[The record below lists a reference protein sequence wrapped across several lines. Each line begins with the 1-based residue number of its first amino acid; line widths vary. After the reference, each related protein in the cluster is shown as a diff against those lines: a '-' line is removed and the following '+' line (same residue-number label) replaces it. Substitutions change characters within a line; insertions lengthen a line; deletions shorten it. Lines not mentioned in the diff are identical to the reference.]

1 MGRFIVCTALFDV
14 KEEAE
19 ERRLGFQDKGDIL
32 LRLLD
37 RNDGKRKGADGGRES
52 RKRAA
57 RKGHLPGGR
66 ACRLSGARRRAAAL
80 LGCVFLAFSWL
91 TACGDENGA
100 KVVFTTGLDKD
111 EVFRIGNAV
120 CTVPEMMVYLTN
132 TQNQYE
138 SVYSPEVWNISVE
151 GVTLEENV
159 KETVLAKIAQIK
171 AMYLLA
177 QDRDV
182 TLDDT
187 EKEKVRQAAAEY
199 FASLNETESA
209 LMGVEEE
216 TIEGL
221 YEEYALADKV
231 YRYIIQD
238 VNPEISDDEART
250 ITVQHIL
257 LRTST
262 VDGSGNTVPYTA
274 ERKQETYRNAGEIR
288 RQAMEEDQDF
298 VELATRYSE
307 DTTISY
313 SFGKGEM
320 EPAFEEAAFALET
333 GEVSQVVETESGYEI
348 IKCLSTFDRE
358 QTDLNKLQIVEERRR
373 EVFGQEYDAFVKTL
387 ARQLNEKVWEE
398 MELLRDEAVETKSFF
413 DVYGKYFPED
423 R

>member
-1 MGRFIVCTALFDV
+1 ML
-14 KEEAE
+14 K
-19 ERRLGFQDKGDIL
+19 L
-32 LRLLD
+32 L
-37 RNDGKRKGADGGRES
+37 NKNNGKRKGTERY
-52 RKRAA
+52 
-57 RKGHLPGGR
+57 P
-66 ACRLSGARRRAAAL
+66 RRWAAL
-80 LGCVFLAFSWL
+80 FSCVFLAFALL

-100 KVVFTTGLDKD
+100 KVIFTTGLDKD
-111 EVFRIGNAV
+111 EVFRIGDAV
-120 CTVPEMMVYLTN
+120 CTLPEMMVYLVN

-138 SVYSPEVWNISVE
+138 NVYSPEVWNISVE

-177 QDRDV
+177 RERDV
-182 TLDDT
+182 TLDDA

-199 FASLNETESA
+199 YDSLCETECA
-209 LMGVEEE
+209 LMGVEEK
-216 TIEGL
+216 TIERL
-221 YEEYALADKV
+221 YEEYAMADKV

-262 VDGSGNTVPYTA
+262 VDGTGNTVVYSD
-274 ERKQETYRNAGEIR
+274 ERKRETYRNASEIR
-288 RQAMEEDQDF
+288 RQALEDDQDF
-298 VELATRYSE
+298 VDLATRYSE
-307 DTTISY
+307 DATISF

-320 EPAFEEAAFALET
+320 DAAFEEAAFALET

-373 EVFGQEYDAFVKTL
+373 EVFGQEYDAFVETL

-398 MELLRDEAVETKSFF
+398 ITLLRDEAVETKSFF
-413 DVYGKYFPED
+413 DVYAKYFPEE

>member
-1 MGRFIVCTALFDV
+1 MRRLDGHAGKEKHAEESTRTEGCFGNTAHGDKVHGESVRGNKVHKERIVC
-14 KEEAE
+14 
-19 ERRLGFQDKGDIL
+19 KGTGTGRISGKG
-32 LRLLD
+32 
-37 RNDGKRKGADGGRES
+37 GKRGWCTMRV
-52 RKRAA
+52 
-57 RKGHLPGGR
+57 
-66 ACRLSGARRRAAAL
+66 RRAAAFFC
-80 LGCVFLAFSWL
+80 CVFLAAVSL
-91 TACGDENGA
+91 AACGDENSA
-100 KVVFTTGLDKD
+100 KVIFTTGLDKD
-111 EVFRIGNAV
+111 EVFRIGDEV

-138 SVYSPEVWNISVE
+138 SVYGPEVWNISVD

-159 KETVLAKIAQIK
+159 KDTVLAKIAQIK
-171 AMYLLA
+171 TMHQLA
-177 QDRDV
+177 GDRDV
-182 TLDDT
+182 TLD
-187 EKEKVRQAAAEY
+187 EAEREKVEQAAIEY
-199 FASLNETESA
+199 FDSLNKTEIL
-209 LMGVEEE
+209 LMGVEEK

-262 VDGSGNTVPYTA
+262 VDGAGKAADYSQ
-274 ERKQETYRNAGEIR
+274 ERRQETYQNACEIR
-288 RQAMEEDQDF
+288 RQAVEGEQDF
-298 VELATRYSE
+298 VDLATRYSE
-307 DTTISY
+307 DTTISF

-320 EPAFEEAAFALET
+320 DAAFEEAAFALET

-373 EVFGQEYDAFVKTL
+373 EVFGQEYDAFVETL

-398 MELLRDEAVETKSFF
+398 ITLLRDEAVETKSFF
-413 DVYGKYFPED
+413 DVYAQYFPEE